1 MKLGYARVSKA
12 DGSQVLDLQHDALA
26 ADGVLPE
33 NIYDDKMSGAKADRP
48 GLIACLRA
56 LREGD
61 TLVVWKLDRLGRS
74 LSDLIETVQDLE
86 KRGVNFKVL
95 MGHGAQID
103 TSTASGK
110 LIFSIFAAMAEFER
124 AQLSERTKA
133 GLEAA
138 KKRGRVGGRK
148 RVMTDS
154 KIAIAKAAMAQP
166 DCNVSALCRELGVSR
181 ATLYRHVPAAASS

>member
-124 AQLSERTKA
+124 AQISERTKA
-133 GLEAA
+133 GLAAA

-148 RVMTDS
+148 TVMTPN
-154 KIAIAKAAMAQP
+154 KIKIAKAAMAED

-181 ATLYRHVPAAASS
+181 ATLYRHIN